1 MTCQCRFNCNKYTTL
16 VRDVD
21 SESGLHMYALGGE
34 LLSDELRWGRGQGHS
49 APVRRSCL
57 VGKHGGVG
65 NSQRLDDPESILW
78 NWGQRA
84 GASEPCVAAGELT
97 SSLPIPGP
105 GLIP

>member
-1 MTCQCRFNCNKYTTL
+1 MCESTL
-16 VRDVD
+16 SAAKKKKNPFSPGKPRPA
-21 SESGLHMYALGGE
+21 SQTLGGE

-57 VGKHGGVG
+57 VRKRGGVG
-65 NSQRLDDPESILW
+65 NSQGLDDPDSILW

-84 GASEPCVAAGELT
+84 GATELCVAAGKLR